1 MRSRS
6 SYYEVFRADDW
17 PKGLT
22 RRVAS
27 FRFRRQANGV
37 KVNEVWGQMELAAA
51 INLANRYNC
60 DIQEGRNPVVVRKQK
75 STTVREF
82 LDGWIKGRSLAL
94 RPKSLKRYRSIIVTF
109 VSFLDELKGAD
120 SPVSSLIED
129 DIQGYITS
137 RASKPIMPNGQ
148 KMLND
153 KARDGASRKTL
164 YLELTLLKQA
174 FKKAVESQY
183 LSINPCVNVFNSSFQ
198 EKERNR
204 MPSKVRYLTQQ
215 EEIALL
221 DAAGQI
227 ESRNPALENLR
238 NIFSVFI
245 GTGLRE
251 QELRWLE
258 WADVDYESNSIS
270 VREKDVVETRSVEI
284 PNNVVSQVAKMVKG
298 RSGDEPLFRNEKAL
312 ASFANVLYIRTTDAL
327 REIKVG
333 DVDIAARL
341 IKTTRRIEWKPK
353 ATEGDIPMSQ
363 SVREILRR
371 LQSTSKSNF
380 VFGHADG
387 GSCRIQLWELVQ
399 KSQVLAGITRRIRL
413 HDLRHT
419 FAVRLRRK
427 GVKLEVLQKLMR
439 HADRSQT
446 EIYAPY
452 DLTEGQQ
459 AIALL
464 DAPAPSGVV
473 PLGEILGEIGREKVE
488 NTRAEGGQE
497 TLDNR
502 RRSA

>member
-1 MRSRS
+1 
-6 SYYEVFRADDW
+6 
-17 PKGLT
+17 
-22 RRVAS
+22 
-27 FRFRRQANGV
+27 
-37 KVNEVWGQMELAAA
+37 
-51 INLANRYNC
+51 
-60 DIQEGRNPVVVRKQK
+60 
-75 STTVREF
+75 
-82 LDGWIKGRSLAL
+82 
-94 RPKSLKRYRSIIVTF
+94 
-109 VSFLDELKGAD
+109 
-120 SPVSSLIED
+120 
-129 DIQGYITS
+129 
-137 RASKPIMPNGQ
+137 
-148 KMLND
+148 
-153 KARDGASRKTL
+153 
-164 YLELTLLKQA
+164 
-174 FKKAVESQY
+174 
-183 LSINPCVNVFNSSFQ
+183 
-198 EKERNR
+198 